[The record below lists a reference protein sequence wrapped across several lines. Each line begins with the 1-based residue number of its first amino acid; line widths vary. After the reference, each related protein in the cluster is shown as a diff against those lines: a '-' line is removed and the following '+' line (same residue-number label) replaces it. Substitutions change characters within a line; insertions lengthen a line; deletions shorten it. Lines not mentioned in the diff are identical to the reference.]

1 MKKILT
7 LLFFSSLAIHAFAQ
21 EKRVNSRLIPEK
33 IKNYLQLNFPS
44 VKGIEYFKKKDR
56 DSLFYEVEFV
66 QSKQEYNIR
75 FSLEGS
81 LVEIEREIE
90 FDEIRAS
97 LQQIIKSALN
107 ENFAKVRIRKTQEV
121 DPGAKKHFEVYVKT
135 KKSNKFKA
143 GFYRV
148 MFDDSGKL
156 LSIEEE
162 KLSSIETVF

>member
-7 LLFFSSLAIHAFAQ
+7 LLFFSYLAIHAFAQ
-21 EKRVNSRLIPEK
+21 ERRVNSKLIPEK
-33 IKNYLQLNFPS
+33 IKNYLQLNYPS
-44 VKGIEYFKKKDR
+44 VKGIEYFKKKDK
-56 DSLFYEVEFV
+56 DSLLYEVEFV
-66 QSKQEYNIR
+66 LNKQEYNVR

-90 FDEIRAS
+90 FDEIRTS
-97 LQQIIKSALN
+97 LQQIMKSALN

-121 DPGAKKHFEVYVKT
+121 DPGAKKHFEVYVKA

-148 MFDDSGKL
+148 MFDGSGKL

-162 KLSSIETVF
+162 KLSSIESVF